1 MKIKRILTCGCFLLG
16 LAGGVMT
23 SLLAQGTQPLVAIH
37 DSELTRA
44 LESMPA
50 VSPTP
55 TGAGTTG
62 YEWWVTD
69 WPYFVMPE
77 SLKEAL
83 RSDGTAFTVLRDSN
97 IVAGA
102 LLNGGVPRYPILIS
116 LASEAVRNDEIAALT
131 NYVAAGGFLLVGSS
145 SFTRHTNG
153 ASRGD
158 FAFAGPLGLRMAAGT
173 LANWG
178 QNSYPNF
185 LIKTGKTMV
194 LLGFLRIM

>member
-1 MKIKRILTCGCFLLG
+1 MKTKRILTCGCFLLG
-16 LAGGVMT
+16 LGGGMET
-23 SLLAQGTQPLVAIH
+23 SLPGQGTHPVVAIH

-69 WPYFVMPE
+69 WPYFVMPD

-83 RSDGTAFTVLRDSN
+83 RSDGTAFTVVSDSH
-97 IVAGA
+97 IASGE
-102 LLNGGVPRYPILIS
+102 LINGGVPRYPIVIS

-131 NYVAAGGFLLVGSS
+131 NYVAAGGSCLWDPQL
-145 SFTRHTNG
+145 
-153 ASRGD
+153 
-158 FAFAGPLGLRMAAGT
+158 
-173 LANWG
+173 
-178 QNSYPNF
+178 
-185 LIKTGKTMV
+185 
-194 LLGFLRIM
+194 